1 MNAKHALLGLVLV
14 LALGGA
20 GGAAQEPPAL
30 DRVEELA
37 RLGRTEEARV
47 LVGEWWRAMGPKA
60 SRRDTQRGLWLRG
73 QLTSDAAQAVLDFN
87 RLVVEYPG
95 GPWSD
100 MALLR
105 LAQAAYAAGDSAA
118 AAAQVERLLQEYPA
132 SPVRSEA
139 QAWLA
144 TAGPVPR
151 AAEEEAP
158 ARAPAAADS
167 AAGRGAG
174 GAPAAPAA
182 RDSAAA
188 EPAAPTSPAA
198 PPTGEVPASEGPGE
212 FTIQLG
218 AFSTVARAESLLAH
232 LADAGFE
239 GRLARVP
246 GSELVRV
253 RVGRF
258 DAAEG
263 AEAILWVVR
272 DRGFTATVAR
282 DAHREEPVVR

>member
-1 MNAKHALLGLVLV
+1 MNAKRALPVLFLV

-20 GGAAQEPPAL
+20 PAGAQEPPTL

-47 LVGEWWRAMGPKA
+47 MALEWWRSSGPRA

-73 QLTSDAAQAVLDFN
+73 QLTPDAAQAVLDFN

-100 MALLR
+100 LALLR

-118 AAAQVERLLQEYPA
+118 AAAHVARLLLEYPA

-139 QAWLA
+139 EAWLA
-144 TAGPVPR
+144 TAGPVSQP
-151 AAEEEAP
+151 AAPDSGIARPDSAP
-158 ARAPAAADS
+158 ARPPAPAP
-167 AAGRGAG
+167 AG
-174 GAPAAPAA
+174 
-182 RDSAAA
+182 DAAA
-188 EPAAPTSPAA
+188 
-198 PPTGEVPASEGPGE
+198 ASGTGE

-218 AFSTVARAESLLAH
+218 AFSTVARAESLLRQ

-246 GSELVRV
+246 GSDLVRV
-253 RVGRF
+253 RLGRF
-258 DAAEG
+258 DSTEG
-263 AEAILWVVR
+263 AEALLWRVR
-272 DRGFTATVAR
+272 DRGFTAAMAR

>member
-1 MNAKHALLGLVLV
+1 MNAKRSLLGLVLV
-14 LALGGA
+14 FALGGA
-20 GGAAQEPPAL
+20 PVAAQEPPTL

-37 RLGRTEEARV
+37 RLGRTAEART
-47 LVGEWWRAMGPKA
+47 LVGEWWRAEGPKA

-73 QLTSDAAQAVLDFN
+73 QLTTDAAQAALDFN

-105 LAQAAYAAGDSAA
+105 LAQAAHAAGDSLGAA
-118 AAAQVERLLQEYPA
+118 THVERLLQEYPA

-139 QAWLA
+139 EAWLA
-144 TAGPVPR
+144 TAGPVPEPAPPPATPDT
-151 AAEEEAP
+151 AAPVPDVPE
-158 ARAPAAADS
+158 PAAADPV
-167 AAGRGAG
+167 
-174 GAPAAPAA
+174 APAA
-182 RDSAAA
+182 
-188 EPAAPTSPAA
+188 
-198 PPTGEVPASEGPGE
+198 TGD

-218 AFSTVARAESLLAH
+218 AFSSVARAEALQRQ

-246 GSELVRV
+246 GSDLVRV
-253 RVGRF
+253 RLGRF
-258 DAAEG
+258 DSAEG
-263 AEAILWVVR
+263 AEAILWQVR

>member
-1 MNAKHALLGLVLV
+1 MNAKRALVGLVLV

-20 GGAAQEPPAL
+20 HAAAQEPPTL

-47 LVGEWWRAMGPKA
+47 LVGEWWRTAGPKA
-60 SRRDTQRGLWLRG
+60 SRRDAQRGLWLRG

-95 GPWSD
+95 GPWSV

-105 LAQAAYAAGDSAA
+105 LAQASYAAGDSAA
-118 AAAQVERLLQEYPA
+118 AAAHVERLLLEYPA
-132 SPVRSEA
+132 SPVRREA
-139 QAWLA
+139 EAWLA
-144 TAGPVPR
+144 TAGPVPG
-151 AAEEEAP
+151 AEG
-158 ARAPAAADS
+158 AAA
-167 AAGRGAG
+167 A
-174 GAPAAPAA
+174 AAPA
-182 RDSAAA
+182 
-188 EPAAPTSPAA
+188 
-198 PPTGEVPASEGPGE
+198 
-212 FTIQLG
+212 
-218 AFSTVARAESLLAH
+218 ARAESLLGQ

-246 GSELVRV
+246 GSDLVRV
-253 RVGRF
+253 RLGRF
-258 DAAEG
+258 DSPEG
-263 AEAILWVVR
+263 VEAILWAVR

>member
-1 MNAKHALLGLVLV
+1 MKAKHALPVLVLILI

-20 GGAAQEPPAL
+20 PAAAQEPPTL

-37 RLGRTEEARV
+37 RLARTEEARA
-47 LVGEWWRAMGPKA
+47 LLGEWWRSEGPRA

-73 QLTSDAAQAVLDFN
+73 QLTPDAAQAVLDFN
-87 RLVVEYPG
+87 RLAVEYPG

-105 LAQAAYAAGDSAA
+105 LAQASYAAGDSAA
-118 AAAQVERLLQEYPA
+118 AAAQVARLLLEYPA

-139 QAWLA
+139 EAWLA

-151 AAEEEAP
+151 P
-158 ARAPAAADS
+158 V
-167 AAGRGAG
+167 
-174 GAPAAPAA
+174 APAAPTEPPARTDSVAA
-182 RDSAAA
+182 RPPAPAGEFAAAA
-188 EPAAPTSPAA
+188 ET
-198 PPTGEVPASEGPGE
+198 GE

-218 AFSTVARAESLLAH
+218 AFSSVARAEALLGQ

-246 GSELVRV
+246 GSDLVRV
-253 RVGRF
+253 RLGRF
-258 DAAEG
+258 DSAEG
-263 AEAILWVVR
+263 AEAILWRVR
-272 DRGFTATVAR
+272 DRGFTATMAR

>member
-1 MNAKHALLGLVLV
+1 MNAKRTLLGLVV
-14 LALGGA
+14 LLAVCVA
-20 GGAAQEPPAL
+20 RVAAQEPPTL

-47 LVGEWWRAMGPKA
+47 LIGEWWRAVGPKA

-73 QLTSDAAQAVLDFN
+73 QLTSDAGQAALDFN
-87 RLVVEYPG
+87 RLVIEYPG

-105 LAQAAYAAGDSAA
+105 LAQASYAAGDSAA
-118 AAAQVERLLQEYPA
+118 AAAQVARLLQEYPA

-139 QAWLA
+139 EAWLA
-144 TAGPVPR
+144 TAGPVPKPAEPEP
-151 AAEEEAP
+151 AAG
-158 ARAPAAADS
+158 APAAAPPSPAGS
-167 AAGRGAG
+167 AAAAPAG
-174 GAPAAPAA
+174 DAPAAA
-182 RDSAAA
+182 
-188 EPAAPTSPAA
+188 T
-198 PPTGEVPASEGPGE
+198 GE

-218 AFSTVARAESLLAH
+218 AFSTVARAESLLKQ

-246 GSELVRV
+246 GSSLVRV
-253 RVGRF
+253 RLGRF
-258 DAAEG
+258 DSAEG
-263 AEAILWVVR
+263 TEAILWQVR

>member
-1 MNAKHALLGLVLV
+1 MTAPRALLALAMV

-20 GGAAQEPPAL
+20 PAAAQELPTL

-37 RLGRTEEARV
+37 RFGRTEEARV
-47 LVGEWWRAMGPKA
+47 VVDEWWRSVGPTA

-73 QLTSDAAQAVLDFN
+73 QLTADAAQASLDFN

-118 AAAQVERLLQEYPA
+118 AAAQVARLLREYPA
-132 SPVRSEA
+132 SPVRAEA
-139 QAWLA
+139 EAWLA
-144 TAGPVPR
+144 TAGPVPE
-151 AAEEEAP
+151 AAE
-158 ARAPAAADS
+158 AAE
-167 AAGRGAG
+167 
-174 GAPAAPAA
+174 
-182 RDSAAA
+182 DSAAA
-188 EPAAPTSPAA
+188 SPPPAAGDTVAA
-198 PPTGEVPASEGPGE
+198 EEVGE

-218 AFSTVARAESLLAH
+218 AFSSVARAQSLLRQ
-232 LADAGFE
+232 LGDAGFE

-246 GSELVRV
+246 GSDLVRV
-253 RVGRF
+253 RLGRF
-258 DAAEG
+258 DSAEG
-263 AEAILWVVR
+263 AEAILWQVR
-272 DRGFTATVAR
+272 DRGFTATLAR

>member
-1 MNAKHALLGLVLV
+1 MNAKRVLV
-14 LALGGA
+14 GLITVVALGGTPA
-20 GGAAQEPPAL
+20 AAQEPPTL
-30 DRVEELA
+30 DRVEELS

-47 LVGEWWRAMGPKA
+47 LVREWWRTLGPKA

-73 QLTSDAAQAVLDFN
+73 QLTSDAAQAVLDYN

-95 GPWSD
+95 GPWSV

-105 LAQAAYAAGDSAA
+105 LAQASYAAGDSAA
-118 AAAQVERLLQEYPA
+118 AAAHVERLLLEYPA

-139 QAWLA
+139 EAWLA

-151 AAEEEAP
+151 AAGAAAGAAP
-158 ARAPAAADS
+158 VGRAESVGGRADSAAVREPSQAPRAPAAADV
-167 AAGRGAG
+167 AAG
-174 GAPAAPAA
+174 
-182 RDSAAA
+182 
-188 EPAAPTSPAA
+188 
-198 PPTGEVPASEGPGE
+198 TGTGD

-218 AFSTVARAESLLAH
+218 AFSTVTRAASLLKQ
-232 LADAGFE
+232 LGDAGFE

-246 GSELVRV
+246 GSDLVRV
-253 RVGRF
+253 RLGRF
-258 DAAEG
+258 DSAEG
-263 AEAILWVVR
+263 VEAILWAVR